1 MDDQD
6 LRHHTPLRQRAHL
19 KAVIASLFAS
29 LILVFGGDA
38 FGRLHHGSSS
48 ASVLTSSDAGQL
60 VAGATSDNRY
70 LSASERSSRPKLR
83 PGEAGDGFVA
93 PEIHAVSTSR
103 QGDRAQRI
111 LSDRALFHLP
121 LAYRSRAPPTIH
133 QPLV

>member
-6 LRHHTPLRQRAHL
+6 LRHHTPLRQRTRL

-29 LILVFGGDA
+29 LLLVFGGDA

-60 VAGATSDNRY
+60 VAGATSDPRY
-70 LSASERSSRPKLR
+70 LSASERSSRPKLK
-83 PGEAGDGFVA
+83 PSDAGDGFVV
-93 PEIHAVSTSR
+93 PEIHAVRSSR
-103 QGDRAQRI
+103 HGNLAQWI
-111 LSDRALFHLP
+111 LSDRALFHSP
-121 LAYRSRAPPTIH
+121 LAYRSRAPPTI